1 MHKVAQHVSQ
11 VHLVR
16 AVFPKR
22 NDDHTED
29 IPCDYDGLMGVPI
42 TAIEQLDFNR
52 YEVVD
57 MIARY
62 AVLDHTHDTPGHQLT
77 EVNVKPK
84 FSRLIIRKNLNI
96 NELKKVS

>member
-22 NDDHTED
+22 NDDRTED
-29 IPCDYDGLMGVPI
+29 
-42 TAIEQLDFNR
+42 DFNQ

-77 EVNVKPK
+77 EVNGKPK
-84 FSRLIIRKNLNI
+84 FSRLIIRKKNII